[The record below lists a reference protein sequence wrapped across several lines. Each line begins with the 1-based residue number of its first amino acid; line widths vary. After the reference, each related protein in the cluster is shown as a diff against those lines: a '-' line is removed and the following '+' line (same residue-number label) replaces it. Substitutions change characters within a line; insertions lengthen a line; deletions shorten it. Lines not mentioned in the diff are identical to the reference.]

1 MSEGRGN
8 FMSCLSLEC
17 AVRDIE
23 RQKCGMFVTRPVINT
38 KDNGENN
45 AAT

>member
-1 MSEGRGN
+1 MRAEEN
-8 FMSCLSLEC
+8 FISCLSLEC
-17 AVRDIE
+17 AVWDIE
-23 RQKCGMFVTRPVINT
+23 RQKCGMFVTRSVINT